1 MSQKNKYIYRLLSNT
16 YFYSIFQRIML
27 GTSFR
32 SKIVKKFIKK
42 ENVNVLD
49 VGCGPAE
56 ILESLPKVNY
66 FGYDINPNYI
76 NYAKNKYYNKGK
88 FFCKKFS
95 KKEIKKLPKF
105 DHVLLLG
112 ILHHLN
118 DEEIASLMKLIKKVL
133 KKNGNIN
140 TEDPIFLK
148 KQNPIAKIIITMDR
162 GENVRSKTEY
172 IKLIKKYFTKIK
184 TYIYHQK
191 FIPYTW
197 YVMTCKN

>member
-42 ENVNVLD
+42 E
-49 VGCGPAE
+49 
-56 ILESLPKVNY
+56 KVNY

-133 KKNGNIN
+133 KKNGNII